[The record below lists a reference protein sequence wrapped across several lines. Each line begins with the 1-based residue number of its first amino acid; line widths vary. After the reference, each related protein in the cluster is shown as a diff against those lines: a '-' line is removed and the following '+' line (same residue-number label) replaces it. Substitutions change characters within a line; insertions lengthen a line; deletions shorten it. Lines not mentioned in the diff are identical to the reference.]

1 MEQTSAGFL
10 VLILDTNPSHWWR
23 NGDGMPANQ
32 SDLSF
37 QKTVESVLI
46 FVSSYLLLN
55 RSNRLIFLAAHAG
68 SSVTLYPDA
77 LSESESGDQIGLI
90 RNIVLKK
97 LLALSEQTHD
107 STLKSTTSISGS
119 ISRGLCCMNRVLKGN
134 ADLFPRIFVIQ
145 RSPDVPEHYISI
157 MNSIFSAQKKNVAI
171 DACILS
177 QEHSPFMQQAT
188 YLTGGIYY
196 KPRLID
202 GLLQYLITLY
212 LPDPNVRKMFRF
224 PSQESVDF
232 RAMCFCHK
240 KAVSTAYVCPVCL
253 SLFCQFQPICST
265 CGVRSR
271 LSIPKKLATSKQP
284 K

>member
-119 ISRGLCCMNRVLKGN
+119 ISRGLCCKNSHILIPIPCMNTYSLYRHESSSE
-134 ADLFPRIFVIQ
+134 REC
-145 RSPDVPEHYISI
+145 RS
-157 MNSIFSAQKKNVAI
+157 
-171 DACILS
+171 
-177 QEHSPFMQQAT
+177 
-188 YLTGGIYY
+188 
-196 KPRLID
+196 
-202 GLLQYLITLY
+202 
-212 LPDPNVRKMFRF
+212 LP
-224 PSQESVDF
+224 
-232 RAMCFCHK
+232 AYFCHSEIPRRPGALYIDHEQHFLGTK
-240 KAVSTAYVCPVCL
+240 EECGNRRVHLVPGTL
-253 SLFCQFQPICST
+253 SFHAAGDVFNWWNL
-265 CGVRSR
+265 
-271 LSIPKKLATSKQP
+271 L
-284 K
+284 